1 MEDDGNLRNNIEK
14 KRELAERLEKDPE
27 FKEKYLKTQHE
38 ARQAKDLEL
47 IKNTQAIFSGQ
58 LEPEETEEQDDDQN
72 DTSMLLPQDVQ
83 ITVECSQNVSISFG
97 KPKEE
102 SGIIEVPFSETPLGK
117 KIPNISVKNSSGVH
131 IYL

>member
-47 IKNTQAIFSGQ
+47 IKKTQAIFSGQ
-58 LEPEETEEQDDDQN
+58 LEPEEQDDDQN
-72 DTSMLLPQDVQ
+72 NTSMLLPQDVQ
-83 ITVECSQNVSISFG
+83 ITVECSQAVSISFG

-117 KIPNISVKNSSGVH
+117 KIPNISVKNSSGVN